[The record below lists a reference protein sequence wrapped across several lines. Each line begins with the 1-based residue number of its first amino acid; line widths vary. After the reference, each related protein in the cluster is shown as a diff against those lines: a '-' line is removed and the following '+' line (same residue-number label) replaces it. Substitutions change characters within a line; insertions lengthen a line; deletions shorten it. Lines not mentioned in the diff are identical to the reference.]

1 MLIIWKV
8 ILFIPSFI
16 IYYLRFLKDK
26 DINFQTIMF
35 AILAVIL
42 MIQWF
47 EDLGILIMMVSDFTN
62 IVHKRQELIK
72 ENGN

>member
-26 DINFQTIMF
+26 DINYQTVMF
-35 AILAVIL
+35 TILAVIL

-72 ENGN
+72 KNGN

>member
-16 IYYLRFLKDK
+16 IYYLRFLEDK
-26 DINFQTIMF
+26 DINYQTVMF

>member
-1 MLIIWKV
+1 
-8 ILFIPSFI
+8 
-16 IYYLRFLKDK
+16 
-26 DINFQTIMF
+26 MF